1 MPKSQLLRRCIT
13 QSVQSP
19 ITFSSAIGIAVIQTT
34 DLYERPMQTLLFDS
48 PSYLSGILDIF
59 GPYSTWLWL
68 AIAAV
73 IIVLLFRPIL
83 QLVGV
88 VIVPEDRIG
97 LVTKK
102 FVLFGK
108 HKELQSG
115 RIIALNGEAGFQSQT
130 LAPGI
135 YFWKWIWQYQI
146 TLQPLTIIPDGLIG
160 LVMSKDGGELLPGAI
175 LARRVNCEMFQDAE
189 IFLREGGQK
198 GRQAAYLTPG
208 TYRINA
214 FLFEVTLA
222 NMTQIKE
229 NMVGIVT
236 TLDGAPLAEGQIAG
250 RVTEGHSNFQNADA
264 FLSAGGS
271 RGLQPQ
277 VILAGSYFLN
287 TWFVHVEEIPMT
299 EISIGSVGVVISY
312 YGDDG
317 VDISGTDFKHGN
329 IVAKGHKGVWSEPLG
344 PGKYPLNTY
353 ILRIE
358 HVPTTNLVLNWAN
371 ARSEAHQLDK
381 HLSTITV
388 RSKDGFPFNLDVS
401 QIIHIPMT
409 EASKVIARF
418 GNMNNLVSQVLEP
431 TIGNYFRNSAQD
443 SDVISFLST
452 RKERQASARSHI
464 NDVLDQYNVNG
475 VDTLIGDI
483 APPDSLMKTLTD
495 RKIAEEQ
502 KITYDTQRM
511 AQETRQDLE
520 KETAI
525 ADIQKQIVQADQGVQ
540 IAERVADAAVKK
552 AEGDAASVR
561 LNASAEAERTKVIA
575 QAEAQKIAV
584 TGNAEAEKIL
594 AIGKANAESYQ
605 LQVNAMGGDN
615 FTRTKVA
622 EIIGRDKVKVMPDIL
637 ITGGGDGSNGALS
650 GLLGMKLMDELGGK
664 TTPPATLQPTVTIAT
679 AKPSEPLT

>member
-1 MPKSQLLRRCIT
+1 M
-13 QSVQSP
+13 
-19 ITFSSAIGIAVIQTT
+19 QTT
-34 DLYERPMQTLLFDS
+34 SFDPLCYLAGIIETLT
-48 PSYLSGILDIF
+48 
-59 GPYSTWLWL
+59 PYSSWLWL
-68 AIAAV
+68 LLAL
-73 IIVLLFRPIL
+73 VLFVVFFRTVL
-83 QLVGV
+83 QLMGV

-102 FVLFGK
+102 FVLFGE
-108 HKELQSG
+108 HKELPSG

-130 LAPGI
+130 LAPGL
-135 YFWKWIWQYQI
+135 YFWKWIWQYEI
-146 TLQPLTIIPDGLIG
+146 TLQPLAVIPDGLIG
-160 LVMSKDGGELLPGAI
+160 LLMSKDGGELLPGAV
-175 LARRVNCEMFQDAE
+175 LARRVECQMFQDAE
-189 IFLREGGQK
+189 QFLRSGGQK
-198 GRQAAYLTPG
+198 GRQAFFLTPG
-208 TYRINA
+208 TYRINT

-222 NMTQIKE
+222 KMTQIKE

-236 TLDGAPLAEGQIAG
+236 TLDGAPLPEGQIAG

-264 FLSAGGS
+264 FLAAGGS

-312 YGDDG
+312 YGDEG
-317 VDISGTDFKHGN
+317 VDISGLDFKHGN
-329 IVAKGHKGVWSEPLG
+329 IVAKGHKGVWAEPLG

-401 QIIHIPMT
+401 QIIHIPMI

-443 SDVISFLST
+443 SDVIAFLST

-464 NDVLDQYNVNG
+464 NAVLDQYNVNG

-520 KETAI
+520 KQTAI

-552 AEGDAASVR
+552 AGGDAASVR
-561 LNASAEAERTKVIA
+561 LNAAAEAERTKVLA
-575 QAEAQKIAV
+575 DAEAQRIAR

-615 FTRTKVA
+615 FTRTKIA
-622 EIIGRDKVKVMPDIL
+622 EIIGKDKVKVMPDIL
-637 ITGGGDGSNGALS
+637 ITGGGDGSNSALS
-650 GLLGMKLMDELGGK
+650 GLLGMKLMEELGGK
-664 TTPPATLQPTVTIAT
+664 TPPNLIPKSSVTT
-679 AKPSEPLT
+679 APIEPIF